1 MTSNITEKTGWT
13 KEQELLLQNWGE
25 KSQGHSWLHKRSE
38 KHFQKLSNYITI
50 PTSVLAGLSG
60 SVQFSLIN
68 DDSENFWIKLGT
80 ALTTFSVS
88 LLSILQ
94 KSLNYQSQE
103 ERHRKMAIDFASL
116 HRDISAELSIP
127 PSERQNSKEYITAC
141 RTEMDKL
148 TKASPNVPDSII
160 AEFNK
165 KFKDKNLHKPDM
177 AEGLQQIV
185 LYDKSTRTTSHYK
198 REIDRK
204 LFMQRIFYK
213 WKSTIIVEEAKAK
226 YRTKQADTEP
236 DASQTTSL
244 LINPVTH
251 DSQAPPEPQSHPE
264 PQVPSEQQAPPAES
278 EHVVINVEGNN
289 VELAKKD
296 SEENK
301 VD

>member
-1 MTSNITEKTGWT
+1 MSMTSNTTETTGWT

-38 KHFQKLSNYITI
+38 KYFQKRSNYITI
-50 PTSVLAGLSG
+50 PTSILAGLSG

-68 DDSENFWIKLGT
+68 DDSDNFWIKLGT

-127 PSERQNSKEYITAC
+127 PSERQNSKEYITTC
-141 RTEMDKL
+141 RAEMDKL

-160 AEFNK
+160 EKFNK
-165 KFKDKNLHKPDM
+165 KFKDSNFHKPSM

-185 LYDKSTRTTSHYK
+185 LYDKSTRTSNHYK
-198 REIDRK
+198 REMERK

-213 WKSTIIVEEAKAK
+213 WKSAIIEEETKAK
-226 YRTKQADTEP
+226 YHINTNTELKAEVQP
-236 DASQTTSL
+236 EQVAITIDDANIELIEKPGTTSL
-244 LINPVTH
+244 KSSPKA
-251 DSQAPPEPQSHPE
+251 SP
-264 PQVPSEQQAPPAES
+264 
-278 EHVVINVEGNN
+278 
-289 VELAKKD
+289 KKD
-296 SEENK
+296 EIKENK